1 MAPLLQTGWATLKS
15 LLWNTWP
22 EKKVCL
28 QPDIAEYSPEDQAP
42 MYDLMIGKQTLQDL
56 GVKLDFQ
63 EKRITIDKILLTI
76 VEKACV
82 LALSNDIR
90 LLDK

>member
-1 MAPLLQTGWATLKS
+1 MKS